1 MKAKIKKKARKP
13 LPKSAIR
20 FGGGSKMK
28 FETGLFFDS
37 FDFAKKNVAIVLIAI
52 LSKAAS
58 PIVFQK
64 SNSKYEILFNIL
76 LVTLCA
82 MYAHKYVLEKF
93 SLKRIEFNLN
103 MGLVYA
109 GAVAILMLLAYIFA
123 VFGGKGYDANY
134 PEEIQILINILAY
147 SVFYWVSLSVLGT
160 IFPSIVYNGDFSF
173 RVTLARTK
181 HVWFYIFTR
190 LFFVAGGVIA
200 ATLFSVIVIH
210 YLNGANEVDQPL
222 RHLSYFSIFLRF
234 IISITSVVITI
245 LVAIVLSRAFLLSDN
260 FLGKSNR

>member
-1 MKAKIKKKARKP
+1 LEGEIEV
-13 LPKSAIR
+13 
-20 FGGGSKMK
+20 K
-28 FETGLFFDS
+28 FETGLFFD
-37 FDFAKKNVAIVLIAI
+37 FLIFAKKNVAFVIVAI

-64 SNSKYEILFNIL
+64 SNSKYGILFEML

-82 MYAHKYVLEKF
+82 MYAHKYVLEKY
-93 SLKRIEFNLN
+93 SLRRIELNFN

-109 GAVAILMLLAYIFA
+109 GAVSILMLLAYIFA
-123 VFGGKGYDANY
+123 VFGGKGYVSDY

-147 SVFYWVSLSVLGT
+147 SMFYWVSLSVFGT
-160 IFPSIVYNGDFSF
+160 ILPSIVYNGDFSF

-181 HVWFYIFTR
+181 YVWFYIFTR

-210 YLNGANEVDQPL
+210 YLNGANELDQPF

-245 LVAIVLSRAFLLSDN
+245 LVAMVLSRAFLLSDN
-260 FLGKSNR
+260 FLGKPNR